1 MSLLWI
7 FAFLLLQRLFEMYI
21 SKRNS
26 KIALRFGGREF
37 YPESF
42 AGIVALHLGF
52 LVALLWETFPWE
64 IDFDSRAVAC
74 LSVLIVLQCIR
85 YWCIVTLGTQWNT
98 RIILIPGSSIKKSG
112 PYRYVRHPNYI
123 VVMMEFIFIPLLMQA
138 PVSLVLF
145 SGLNLLVLRKRIRL
159 EEAALRTF
167 TDYSMHFPAIK

>member
-1 MSLLWI
+1 
-7 FAFLLLQRLFEMYI
+7 MYI

-26 KIALRFGGREF
+26 KIAFSFGGREF

-52 LVALLWETFPWE
+52 LVALVCESFPWE
-64 IDFDSRAVAC
+64 IEIDSRAVAC

-85 YWCIVTLGTQWNT
+85 YWCIATLGNQWNT

-123 VVMMEFIFIPLLMQA
+123 VVMLEFIFIPLLMHA
-138 PVSLVLF
+138 PVTLILF
-145 SGLNLLVLRKRIRL
+145 SGLNLLILRKRIRL

-167 TDYSMHFPAIK
+167 TDYNRHFPAIK